1 MKTLS
6 TIIIFCFPLLIGFQ
20 ATAQIHKKGGAEY
33 LGPDWYRTV
42 ENFNNSPLPVVPIDY
57 VPYALRRVE
66 KAEQLPSPDVFRTN
80 ETSRFSLADEKR
92 RDSMQL
98 KNKLQKQ
105 KLAIKNNNQ

>member
-33 LGPDWYRTV
+33 LGPDWYRTI

-57 VPYALRRVE
+57 VPFAARKLDKVE
-66 KAEQLPSPDVFRTN
+66 KPLIPDVFRTN
-80 ETSRFSLADEKR
+80 ETSRVSLVDEKR
-92 RDSMQL
+92 SDSMQL